1 MNKNKIKVLKWIFVN
16 LKKCNLLF
24 NLLISYISFC
34 VLPQIQIYLSQL
46 HKIFL
51 EIAAIPN
58 PTSTKPSPQISMM
71 PLITQLSNCHELWP
85 IYTDPPK
92 PSILR
97 NHNFIHQFFF
107 WLNSTLLLDMLCAW
121 SYLQW
126 CGTLFL
132 MNKRFIY

>member
-1 MNKNKIKVLKWIFVN
+1 MNKSKIKVLKWIFVN
-16 LKKCNLLF
+16 LKKCNLHF

-46 HKIFL
+46 HEIFL

-107 WLNSTLLLDMLCAW
+107 LVEFYSFVRYVMRLKLPAMMRYFV
-121 SYLQW
+121 SYE
-126 CGTLFL
+126 
-132 MNKRFIY
+132 